1 MSGQA
6 AQADLASLR
15 LQVNPDNVLQI
26 RNSLEAE
33 SVYLRK
39 QIAQFS
45 VLGRV
50 GEPGN
55 DLVSKPAAE
64 GFNAKIDPYWTEQ
77 SAYAA
82 LLHSMADEFEQT
94 AKSYGIAEQQIQDSF
109 TTFYADYEVSA
120 QVAEMPRNLWGP
132 R

>member
-33 SVYLRK
+33 SQYLRT
-39 QIAQFS
+39 QIGRYRSA
-45 VLGRV
+45 RV